1 MTYMIDKNKN
11 NKIDKNKVKKNFSN
25 SHQYDNAISYHSIT
39 LKMIADD
46 ILSFFIS
53 RQSAVFI
60 NNNSRLNRLNILDA
74 GCGTCN
80 GLLHIKHKIN
90 NNNIKNFDFIY
101 LGVDIALGALKRGQ
115 SKVKTDE
122 TGGAYLC
129 CADCEEIPVKNKIM
143 NVVFSNMVLHWLNK
157 PLHFIKSVK
166 NSLNLDSENLF
177 ICAFLSEGTLKE
189 LNRCYDKY
197 KYSDGNAAEKIA
209 LHKFPDA
216 YYIKE
221 LLISEGFAVEEFK
234 IVEHKEYAKTAFELF
249 KRINLL
255 GAKNSIK
262 NNFIAENFIVKE
274 GLNKTEP
281 GIKNAELFKNN
292 ASVSIQPATVGDN
305 VDNIRS
311 EPIFSRYSILKKVLK
326 DYENTYTADED
337 NVYASY
343 YLTYIRAK
351 LID

>member
-1 MTYMIDKNKN
+1 MINKNKI

-39 LKMIADD
+39 LEMIADD

-53 RQSAVFI
+53 RHSAVFI
-60 NNNSRLNRLNILDA
+60 NNDGWLNRLNILDA

-80 GLLHIKHKIN
+80 GLLHIKNKIN

-115 SKVKTDE
+115 SKVKADE

-129 CADCEEIPVKNKIM
+129 CADCEEMPVKNKIM

-177 ICAFLSEGTLKE
+177 ICSFLSEGTLKE
-189 LNRCYDKY
+189 LNLCYDKY
-197 KYSDGNAAEKIA
+197 KYSGGNTAKNVA

-216 YYIKE
+216 CYIKE
-221 LLISEGFAVEEFK
+221 LLISEGFVVEEFK

-249 KRINLL
+249 KRINLI
-255 GAKNSIK
+255 GAKNST
-262 NNFIAENFIVKE
+262 NNFIIKDD
-274 GLNKTEP
+274 LNKTKPE
-281 GIKNAELFKNN
+281 IKNTELCKNN
-292 ASVSIQPATVGDN
+292 ASVNNQPASIGDHA
-305 VDNIRS
+305 DNIRS

-326 DYENTYTADED
+326 DYENTYTADGD

-351 LID
+351 LAD

>member
-1 MTYMIDKNKN
+1 MIDKNKN
-11 NKIDKNKVKKNFSN
+11 NKIDKNKIKKNFSN
-25 SHQYDNAISYHSIT
+25 SHQYDNAISYHKIT
-39 LKMIADD
+39 LEMIADD
-46 ILSFFIS
+46 ILSFFILQHS
-53 RQSAVFI
+53 TAFI
-60 NNNSRLNRLNILDA
+60 NNNSLLNRLNILDA

-80 GLLHIKHKIN
+80 GFLYIKNKI

-115 SKVKTDE
+115 LKVKTDE

-129 CADCEEIPVKNKIM
+129 CADCEEMPVKNKIM

-166 NSLNLDSENLF
+166 NSLNSDSENLF
-177 ICAFLSEGTLKE
+177 ICSFLSEGTLKE

-197 KYSDGNAAEKIA
+197 LDGNAAEKIA

-216 YYIKE
+216 CYIKE
-221 LLISEGFAVEEFK
+221 LLISEGFVVEEFK

-249 KRINLL
+249 KRINII
-255 GAKNSIK
+255 GAKNST
-262 NNFIAENFIVKE
+262 NN
-274 GLNKTEP
+274 L
-281 GIKNAELFKNN
+281 
-292 ASVSIQPATVGDN
+292 
-305 VDNIRS
+305 DNIRN
-311 EPIFSRYSILKKVLK
+311 EPIFSRYSILKKVLR
-326 DYENTYTADED
+326 DYENTYTADRG

-351 LID
+351 LAD